1 MFERTVKQPLIKR
14 DELSRRCFLAGTAGG
29 LGSLALSILMD
40 PILLSASAS
49 AFKRE
54 AGGIK
59 ELPHF
64 SPTAKRVICLF
75 QSGGASHVDL
85 FEDKPALRK
94 FAGEEIPASIKGDQ
108 RLTGMTSGQS
118 AYPIVP
124 PINSGKRCG
133 ESGTWISDL
142 LPQLQTVAGELAMIK
157 SVNTEAINHDPAVTF
172 MNTGNQ
178 QPGYPSMGAWLSYGL
193 GSENAELPAFIA
205 MTSQG
210 SGKNPGQ
217 PIFSRLWGNGFLPSS
232 HQGVGLRPGANPV
245 LYLSNPPG
253 TNRNQRRKMLDDL
266 ATLNRAQVEVTG
278 DPETLTRIQAYE
290 MAFRMQMSVPE
301 LTNIS
306 NETTATLESY
316 GPDVHRP
323 GSYAANCLLARRLAE
338 RDVRFVQLYHRGWD
352 QHIALNRQLP
362 NQCRDV
368 DQPTAALIKD
378 LKQRGLLQDTL
389 VLFLTEFGRTSF
401 SQGKFGSP
409 GAGRDHHGR
418 CFTCWMAGGG
428 VKPGI
433 EFGQTDDFAYNITEN
448 PVHLRDLHATLM
460 HCMGIDHNRF
470 SFRFRGLHS
479 RLTGVEQANV
489 VKKILL

>member
-1 MFERTVKQPLIKR
+1 MKHPGAHCSEF
-14 DELSRRCFLAGTAGG
+14 SRRRFLAGSAGG
-29 LGSLALSILMD
+29 IGSLALGT
-40 PILLSASAS
+40 LLTPHLLRGSGTIASPD
-49 AFKRE
+49 
-54 AGGIK
+54 AGGI
-59 ELPHF
+59 EGLPHF
-64 SPTAKRVICLF
+64 APTAKRVICLF
-75 QSGGASHVDL
+75 QSGGLSHIDL

-94 FAGEEIPASIKGDQ
+94 LAGEELPPSIKGDQ
-108 RLTGMTSGQS
+108 RLTGMTSGQK
-118 AYPIVP
+118 AYLIVP
-124 PINSGKRCG
+124 PLRSGKRCG
-133 ESGTWISDL
+133 EGGTWISDL
-142 LPQLQTVAGELAMIK
+142 LPHLQTVAGELAIIK
-157 SVNTEAINHDPAVTF
+157 SVNTEAINHDPGVTF

-193 GSENAELPAFIA
+193 GSENANLPAFIA

-217 PIFSRLWGNGFLPSS
+217 PIFSRLWGSGFLPSS

-253 TNRNQRRKMLDDL
+253 TSRSQRRDILDDL
-266 ATLNRAQVEVTG
+266 ATLNQARADESG

-301 LTNIS
+301 LTDIT
-306 NETTATLESY
+306 NESAATLESY

-352 QHIALNRQLP
+352 QHIALSRQLP
-362 NQCRDV
+362 NQCQDV
-368 DQPTAALIKD
+368 DQPTAALLKD
-378 LKQRGLLQDTL
+378 LKQRGLLKDTL
-389 VLFLTEFGRTSF
+389 VMFMTEFGRTTY
-401 SQGKFGSP
+401 SQGQLGSP
-409 GAGRDHHGR
+409 SAGRDHHGR

-433 EFGQTDDFAYNITEN
+433 EFGQTDEFAYNVAEN

-460 HCMGIDHNRF
+460 HCMGIDHSRF
-470 SFRFRGLHS
+470 SFPFRGLHA
-479 RLTGVEQANV
+479 RLTGVEPASVIRQ
-489 VKKILL
+489 ILQ